1 MNVMKIAGIIISALL
16 GIWVIL
22 SIARVWGDV
31 ISWSNYIKVTITMAL
46 LAVAVGVIA
55 LIINEFIKEKDMKK
69 DNFID

>member
-1 MNVMKIAGIIISALL
+1 MNIMKIAGIIISALL
-16 GIWVIL
+16 GVWVIL

-69 DNFID
+69 DNYID

>member
-22 SIARVWGDV
+22 SIARVWGDL

-46 LAVAVGVIA
+46 LAVAVGIIA